1 MKSVNGINW
10 KENNIPERL
19 ILKNK
24 QKYNISYILSKIF
37 LDKKY
42 SEEEIHNSIYK
53 IQQKE
58 IIYKNQD
65 FTHASK
71 FISDCYKNK
80 KKILIFGDYDVDGY
94 SSVYLLY
101 DFLSNLDINCNYF
114 IPNRLLDGY
123 GPNKLLLEK
132 LIKNKNYDLIIFVDC
147 GSNSLEEIKYLENNG
162 LKTIIIDHHQI
173 HEQKKFEKTIL
184 INPLKN
190 VTDKQYFSFCATS
203 LVYFFIKYL
212 MTTLKINHHIDLNK
226 YLFFSAIATICDQM
240 PLRGNNKSI
249 VINGLNNF
257 KFNNFKN
264 FNKLLNLKKKLMTTD
279 ISFSLGPILNSAGRL
294 GYSDLP
300 INLLIEKNKLNID
313 RISQRLIFL
322 NDKRKKIQRKTFQL
336 LNKNLVNSKIEVI
349 FNYKDNI
356 NDGLLGIIAAN
367 LVELYNK
374 PSFVLT
380 NSGKFIKCSS
390 RSVHGFDIGNIFYLA
405 IRKKIILKGGGHSMA
420 GGCILEKNKLK
431 DFKKFI
437 NSYYYKKFKQ
447 FENYKFYISE
457 QNIES
462 LLYFAK
468 NELKKLEP
476 FGNNNTNPF
485 FLVKSNKIIKFKIIK
500 QTHLQVIIKNKSYKS
515 YSGFAFNAIGTNL
528 GQALM
533 NSKKE
538 IDLIL
543 QINNRFI
550 QKNSDFNLI
559 IKDAIA

>member
-24 QKYNISYILSKIF
+24 QKYNISYLLSKIF

-42 SEEEIHNSIYK
+42 SEEEIYNSIYK
-53 IQQKE
+53 IQQNE

-65 FTHASK
+65 FANASK
-71 FISDCYKNK
+71 FIFDCYKNK

-101 DFLSNLDINCNYF
+101 DFLTNLDINCNYF

-132 LIKNKNYDLIIFVDC
+132 LINNNNYDLIIFVDC

-162 LKTIIIDHHQI
+162 LNIIIIDHHQI
-173 HEQKKFEKTIL
+173 HEEKKFKKTVL

-190 VTDKQYFSFCATS
+190 VTEKQYFSFCATS
-203 LVYFFIKYL
+203 LVYLFIKYL
-212 MTTLKINHHIDLNK
+212 ITTLKTNHNIDLNK

-264 FNKLLNLKKKLMTTD
+264 FNKLLNLKNRLMVND

-300 INLLIEKNKLNID
+300 LTLLIEKNKLNIEK
-313 RISQRLIFL
+313 ISQRLMFL
-322 NDKRKKIQRKTFQL
+322 NDKRKKIQSKTFQL
-336 LNKNLVNSKIEVI
+336 LIKNSVNSKIEVI
-349 FNYKDNI
+349 FNYKNNI
-356 NDGLLGIIAAN
+356 NEGLLGIIAAN

-380 NSGKFIKCSS
+380 NSGKLIKCSS
-390 RSVHGFDIGNIFYLA
+390 RSIHGFDIGNIFYLA
-405 IRKKIILKGGGHSMA
+405 IKKKIILKGGGHSMA
-420 GGCILEKNKLK
+420 GGCVLEKNKLQ

-437 NSYYYKKFKQ
+437 NSCYYKKFK
-447 FENYKFYISE
+447 KFKNSKLYVSE
-457 QNIES
+457 QKLES
-462 LLYFAK
+462 LLIFAK
-468 NELKKLEP
+468 HDLKKLEP
-476 FGNNNTNPF
+476 FGNNNANPF

-500 QTHLQVIIKNKSYKS
+500 DTHIQVIINNKNNKS
-515 YSGFAFNAIGTNL
+515 YSGFAFNAIGTKL
-528 GQALM
+528 GQLLM

>member
-24 QKYNISYILSKIF
+24 QKYNISYLLSKIF
-37 LDKKY
+37 IDKKY

-65 FTHASK
+65 FADAAE
-71 FISDCYKNK
+71 FIFDCYKNK

-132 LIKNKNYDLIIFVDC
+132 LIKNNNYDLIIFVDC

-264 FNKLLNLKKKLMTTD
+264 FNKLLNLKKKLITTD

-500 QTHLQVIIKNKSYKS
+500 ETHLQVIIKNKSYKS